1 MKGLTDLQINPGV
14 GTDSKRIGPPGSPGW
29 VSRFLLMFAVAG
41 ALSEAGGACAAEL
54 PKTVIADACR
64 KAPTI
69 DGVIAENEWQEA
81 RLIEFDMPVL
91 QVNPQS
97 LSKRE
102 CQLRVMNSA
111 SGLYVALCVPDE
123 TINQSLNPFDVD
135 FALLA
140 FSRGKELVAGDDR
153 KVVGPG
159 IYVDKHF
166 DVPGKDADDKQQHGT
181 GAMVHAK
188 GVSTIEWAMPLD
200 SGDDEDIRAKPGD
213 ELRFNLAYFDAFRAE
228 LKGTQIGAAYE
239 GGLDRAANWG
249 TLQLARDVQPDDG
262 AAFKGPAWITEL
274 FQEFR
279 TLPADRLRLVEST
292 VVAAGA
298 QSVVKALVEYPY
310 RDAKGQVAVG
320 KAKLYLPAAVQQKK
334 QKLPLY
340 YSGGY
345 EMDDNGAA
353 AVVASGK
360 VVATPRAPEVN
371 PLVRTVNPDAALLH
385 IVRSLPFVDDSK
397 VILAGGSAGGYITLM
412 LAAETFPLAGA
423 APDVPPINWGYNAA
437 YFLQRERPGAA
448 AADPNGPKV
457 PVFDVIVPIVKQA
470 QVVYGIDTNSPVYF
484 ANSPLAH
491 LPTVTCPVSVY
502 WTTADMLVPIDQ
514 VGSQWIRPFDP
525 QSMPRGFT
533 MDREKLTTTAEG
545 RKQLIDVLKQTD
557 YELFIVS
564 EETIKQQAEA
574 KQLVD
579 LGDSSAKQWSITIL
593 DEGAPTA
600 LLGHLKYLTVP
611 HMHRTFIDRVTVAT
625 IAPTQ
630 LTSLKLERLMDR
642 YAGREWLPAGLVH
655 LDAPE
660 VEHSDVVRGLRT
672 YTTTSSDHAAHF
684 AELYAKLPSAQQA
697 LPADVV
703 KSLIK
708 K

>member
-1 MKGLTDLQINPGV
+1 LEQNVKRLTDSQINPRA
-14 GTDSKRIGPPGSPGW
+14 GTPGSPGR
-29 VSRFLLMFAVAG
+29 VSRFWLMFAVVG
-41 ALSEAGGACAAEL
+41 ALPDAGITRAAEL
-54 PKTVIADACR
+54 PKTVSADACR

-69 DGVIAENEWQEA
+69 DGVIADNEWHDA
-81 RLIEFDMPVL
+81 RLIEFDMPML

-97 LSKRE
+97 LSKRA

-111 SGLYVALCVPDE
+111 NGLYVALCIPDE
-123 TINQSLNPFDVD
+123 TLNKSLNPFDID

-166 DVPGKDADDKQQHGT
+166 DVPGKDADDKQQHGK
-181 GAMVHAK
+181 GAMAYAK

-200 SGDDEDIRAKPGD
+200 SGDDEDVRAKPGG

-239 GGLDRAANWG
+239 GGLDNAANWG
-249 TLQLARDVQPDDG
+249 SLQLARDVEPDDG
-262 AAFKGPAWITEL
+262 VAFRVPVWVTEL

-279 TLPADRLRLVEST
+279 ALPANRLRLVEST
-292 VVAAGA
+292 VIGAGP
-298 QSVVKALVEYPY
+298 QSVVKAFVEFPY
-310 RDAKGQVAVG
+310 RDPKGQVAIG
-320 KAKLYLPAAVQQKK
+320 KAKLYLPATVQQKK

-345 EMDDNGAA
+345 ELDDNGAA
-353 AVVASGK
+353 AQVARGA
-360 VVATPRAPEVN
+360 VVATPRAPEAN
-371 PLVRTVNPDAALLH
+371 PLVRTVNPDTALLH
-385 IVRSLPFVDDSK
+385 IVRALPFVDDSK

-437 YFLQRERPGAA
+437 FFLQRERPGTA
-448 AADPNGPKV
+448 AADPSGPKV

-470 QVVYGIDTNSPVYF
+470 QAVYGADTNSPVYF

-514 VGSQWIRPFDP
+514 VGAQWIRPFDP
-525 QSMPRGFT
+525 RSMPKDFT

-545 RKQLIDVLKQTD
+545 RKQLVDVLKQTD
-557 YELFIVS
+557 YELFIVA
-564 EETIKQQAEA
+564 EATIKQQAEA

-579 LGDSSAKQWSITIL
+579 LGDSSGKQWSITIL

-600 LLGHLKYLTVP
+600 LLGHLKYQTVP
-611 HMHRTFIDRVTVAT
+611 HVHRTFLDRVTAAT
-625 IAPTQ
+625 IAPAQ

-660 VEHSDVVRGLRT
+660 VEQSDVVRSLTT
-672 YTTTSSDHAAHF
+672 YVVTGPEHAQRF
-684 AELYAKLPSAQQA
+684 AELYARLPVANQV
-697 LPADVV
+697 LPPDVV
-703 KSLIK
+703 KTLIK